1 MAAVRNEQAH
11 SKAQLGPTQT
21 RLTRAFARARTL
33 GGAAFDAIPLCF
45 AILAIALPVLL
56 LPVTEEQESISPG
69 LYPIALIITC
79 ASAIR
84 LAILIAQPRPH
95 IVAGTFWM
103 FLYISA
109 GVVPLAQLHTQSFG
123 FFLVAVE
130 DMAEAGLLFLGAAI
144 AFEVGHHLAKRTGT
158 RENGTQQGDDAPAKG
173 RVMTRPRLVGLSI
186 FATVSTAVYVSS
198 LGGPAVFFQSR
209 AAITQAYLDAGLRSD
224 GNQAMATII
233 LAASVGPALVALI
246 GWIIVLLD
254 KGRREATDFLW
265 FALVLGLNVI
275 VNNPLVTARY
285 WALTVLVGIAY
296 AIPGLSRRRFT
307 AAVVL
312 GILGALVIFPYT
324 DVTRYDAVG
333 QGAQVEV
340 TSVAEKIS
348 TKDYDQVVMTANG
361 VDYVQDQGFT
371 KGLQTGSALLF
382 FIPRSLWAAKG
393 EDTGV
398 LLGEHFDL
406 AITNLSSP
414 LPLEVWIDFG
424 WIGMG
429 AAFVFFGWGA
439 RRMEDRLDLTRDNVG
454 FGKTTFVALLLP
466 LLAGY
471 GFILMRGPLL
481 QSMSKG
487 MALVVACYLVTG
499 PAAGLLDGARKGAR
513 RIVRPHL
520 GNPGETGSSTRG
532 MRGPTLAR
540 GARDRGD
547 S

>member
-1 MAAVRNEQAH
+1 MTEVRDDLRAPVH
-11 SKAQLGPTQT
+11 AGRGAT
-21 RLTRAFARARTL
+21 RLTRALHRVRSL
-33 GGAAFDAIPLCF
+33 GDAAFDAIPIVF
-45 AILAIALPVLL
+45 AILAIALPLLL
-56 LPVTEEQESISPG
+56 LPVDEEQASIAPG

-79 ASAIR
+79 GSAIR
-84 LAILIAQPRPH
+84 LAMLIASPRPR
-95 IVAGTFWM
+95 IVSGTFWM

-123 FFLVAVE
+123 YFLIAIE
-130 DMAEAGLLFLGAAI
+130 DMGEAGLLFLAAAI
-144 AFEVGHHLAKRTGT
+144 AFEVGHIAGRRRASSGKAGAG
-158 RENGTQQGDDAPAKG
+158 EQGDDAPVAKG
-173 RVMTRPRLVGLSI
+173 RVLTRTRLVGLTV
-186 FATVSTAVYVSS
+186 FATLTTAVYVSS

-224 GNQAMATII
+224 GNQAAATII

-246 GWIIVLLD
+246 AWIIVVRD
-254 KGRREATDFLW
+254 KANRVPTDFLW
-265 FALVLGLNVI
+265 LALAIGLNVM

-296 AIPGLSRRRFT
+296 ALPGLSRRRFT
-307 AAVVL
+307 WAVVF
-312 GILGALVIFPYT
+312 GILGALVVFPYT

-333 QGAQVEV
+333 SGSQVEV
-340 TSVAEKIS
+340 VSIAEKIS

-361 VDYVQDQGFT
+361 VDYVQDEGFT
-371 KGLQTGSALLF
+371 RGLQTGSAALF
-382 FIPRSLWAAKG
+382 FVPRSLWAGKG

-424 WIGMG
+424 WVGMT

-439 RRMEDRLDLTRDNVG
+439 RRMEDKLDLSGAFG
-454 FGKTTFVALLLP
+454 FGKTTFIALILP

-487 MALVVACYLVTG
+487 MALIAACLLVTG
-499 PAAGLLDGARKGAR
+499 PVRDAADEALRGRHVSLGFRRELRRREHERAGGA
-513 RIVRPHL
+513 
-520 GNPGETGSSTRG
+520 T
-532 MRGPTLAR
+532 
-540 GARDRGD
+540 
-547 S
+547 

>member
-1 MAAVRNEQAH
+1 MTEVRH
-11 SKAQLGPTQT
+11 SLEHGKAQLGPAHT
-21 RLTRAFARARTL
+21 RLSRAFARARTL

-45 AILAIALPVLL
+45 AILAIALPILL
-56 LPVTEEQESISPG
+56 LPVTEEQASISPG
-69 LYPIALIITC
+69 LYPIALLITC

-109 GVVPLAQLHTQSFG
+109 GVVPLAQLNTQSFG
-123 FFLVAVE
+123 YFLVAIE
-130 DMAEAGLLFLGAAI
+130 DMAEAGLLFLAAAI
-144 AFEVGHHLAKRTGT
+144 AFELGHHLAKRTGGPKAAT
-158 RENGTQQGDDAPAKG
+158 TTPDDVRAQG
-173 RVMTRPRLVGLSI
+173 RVMTRPRLVGLSV
-186 FATVSTAVYVSS
+186 FATLSTGIYVGS

-209 AAITQAYLDAGLRSD
+209 AALTQAYVDAGLRSD

-254 KGRREATDFLW
+254 KGKREATDFLW

-307 AAVVL
+307 AAVTL

-333 QGAQVEV
+333 QGSQVQV

-361 VDYVQDQGFT
+361 VDYVQDEGFT
-371 KGLQTGSALLF
+371 RGLQTGSAVLF
-382 FIPRSLWAAKG
+382 FVPRSLWSGKG

-398 LLGEHFDL
+398 LLGKHFDL

-424 WIGMG
+424 WIGLG
-429 AAFVFFGWGA
+429 AAFLLFGWGA
-439 RRMEDRLDLTRDNVG
+439 RRLEDRLDLTRDHVG

-499 PAAGLLDGARKGAR
+499 PAAGLLDGARKRTR
-513 RIVRPHL
+513 RIVRPNL
-520 GNPGETGSSTRG
+520 SNSGENGSSTRG